1 MTMWTH
7 LSNHGGWTTVK
18 LWKLAAWWNWFECS
32 TKLCSEETKLWWSGW
47 FRFGFSATT
56 HKLSRLHS
64 NGRYQK
70 ETSCK
75 EVQHPK
81 RILVASTKKLS
92 NQRKGKKK
100 ALPPVTQQSDTSDTE
115 PSDSEPSDKED
126 EEEDIVDAGVS
137 DEEQD
142 DPQDPEEDNGF
153 DYDDDE
159 DDEEDVDSLTA
170 TATPRCN
177 VTTPRVSTI
186 QALQTLRDHR
196 RRHQT

>member
-1 MTMWTH
+1 MVGGL
-7 LSNHGGWTTVK
+7 LSSYGSWLLGGTDLNAAPNSAVK
-18 LWKLAAWWNWFECS
+18 RLNFDEVDDSDLDSVQPHINSADCTAMAG
-32 TKLCSEETKLWWSGW
+32 TKKKPPA
-47 FRFGFSATT
+47 R
-56 HKLSRLHS
+56 KS
-64 NGRYQK
+64 N
-70 ETSCK
+70 T
-75 EVQHPK
+75 PK
-81 RILVASTKKLS
+81 GLVASTKKPS

-100 ALPPVTQQSDTSDTE
+100 VLPPVTQQSDTE

-186 QALQTLRDHR
+186 QALQTP
-196 RRHQT
+196 